1 MHHPINWAE
10 DLSMLLFAWAVFLS
24 ADVALR
30 TRGFVGIDMIV
41 SKFPARYRS
50 FLFYLWSA
58 LVLVFLGILACY
70 SIPLCINNYKR
81 LFQALGISYS
91 WATASVP
98 VGALAMFI
106 TSILKLLIIIKKTT
120 SRRGQDNVYCNRCV
134 PIVFIARHASSV
146 CNRNFWNVLLLIT
159 PELPHLLPFKELLLL
174 RKTTPFLQFPYL
186 YLLET

>member
-1 MHHPINWAE
+1 MHSDMFTKLYGYLCKIEQTIAGAFLCLIAIFVFISAIARSMHHPINWAE

-106 TSILKLLIIIKKTT
+106 TSILKIIDHHKENNIKE
-120 SRRGQDNVYCNRCV
+120 R
-134 PIVFIARHASSV
+134 AR
-146 CNRNFWNVLLLIT
+146 
-159 PELPHLLPFKELLLL
+159 
-174 RKTTPFLQFPYL
+174 
-186 YLLET
+186 